1 MKSKSLFAFLCATI
15 FSSQLIIAQ
24 PDTIV
29 IGFGNYDGVSITASD
44 DTVDPENTLD
54 QIGYLPNRNAASR
67 FLTQSTL
74 GFNLADI
81 DNVTSI
87 GVEDWIDNQL
97 NTVRPYTLLSS
108 IRDYHQFV
116 RDSSNVDA
124 NGNARMWDYA
134 WWQYHMTTEDQL
146 RQRVALAL
154 SEIWVISDKSGFS
167 NNPYALGDYYDILLN
182 NAFGNYRDIMQ
193 EVTYHASMGIYLTFL
208 NNPKTDLE
216 ENQFP
221 DENYA
226 RELMQLF
233 TIGLYQLN
241 TDGSRQLDVD
251 GEFIPTYDNDDIAEF
266 SKIFT
271 GLTWGDRDQWNRGA
285 RKDTSYIPDMAMWNE
300 YHEPGIKYLLN
311 GHITQDND
319 PIDGDADI
327 TEALDNLFEH
337 ESLGPF
343 VCKSLIQRMVTSN
356 PSPSYIERV
365 TTAFNNNGG
374 GVRGDMKAVANAIL
388 LDPEALS
395 CQSAEL
401 SHFGKLKEPFIRYY
415 QINKAFNVN
424 TASGTYR
431 NDMDYIYRYISQKP
445 LTSPSVFNFFQAD
458 YQPLGEVEEADLFAP
473 EFQITDSQTI
483 AGWLNALYR
492 FVVGG
497 NIADEYDLYS
507 GEPNDNYADEIST
520 LDFTDEL
527 IYTNDDEL
535 HILLDKLNLVLAQGR
550 LTQPTLDKITETI
563 QVFPNNSDSEK
574 LTRVEL
580 AIYLTMTSP
589 EYLIHK

>member
-1 MKSKSLFAFLCATI
+1 MKSKSLFVFLCVAM
-15 FSSQLIIAQ
+15 FSSHLIIAQ
-24 PDTIV
+24 PDTI
-29 IGFGNYDGVSITASD
+29 ILGFGSYDGMTVTASD
-44 DTVDPENTLD
+44 HTQDPENTLD

-87 GVEDWIDNQL
+87 GVEDWIDNQI
-97 NTVRPYTLLSS
+97 NISRPYTLLTGV
-108 IRDYHQFV
+108 RDYHQFV
-116 RDSSNVDA
+116 RDSFDNTA
-124 NGNARMWDYA
+124 NGSARMWDYA
-134 WWQYHMTTEDQL
+134 WWQYHMTTDDQL
-146 RQRVALAL
+146 RQRVAMAL
-154 SEIWVISDKSGFS
+154 SEIWVISDKSAFS

-193 EVTYHASMGIYLTFL
+193 EVTYHASMGVYLTYL

-216 ENQFP
+216 ANQFP

-233 TIGLYQLN
+233 AIGLYELN
-241 TDGSRQLDVD
+241 NDGSRKTDVD
-251 GEFIPTYDNDDIAEF
+251 GNFIPTYDNDDIAEF

-271 GLTWGDRDQWNRGA
+271 GLTWGDRDQWNRGQ
-285 RKDTSYIPDMAMWNE
+285 RKDTSYIPDMVMWNE
-300 YHEPGIKYLLN
+300 YHEPGVKNLLN
-311 GHITQDND
+311 GHVTQDYD
-319 PIDGDADI
+319 PVDGDADI

-343 VCKSLIQRMVTSN
+343 VCKALIQRMVTSN
-356 PSPSYIERV
+356 PSLGYIERV
-365 TTAFNNNGG
+365 TTAFNDNGNG
-374 GVRGDMKAVANAIL
+374 IRGDMTAVVSAVL

-395 CQSAEL
+395 CQSAEI

-415 QINKAFNVN
+415 QINKAFNVS
-424 TASGTYR
+424 TASGNYR

-458 YQPLGEVEEADLFAP
+458 HQPLGAVQEADLVAP
-473 EFQITDSQTI
+473 EFQITDAQTI
-483 AGWLNALYR
+483 AGWMNALYR
-492 FVVGG
+492 FVVNS

-507 GEPNDNYADEIST
+507 GEPNETYSDEIST

-527 IYTNDDEL
+527 LYTNDDEL

-550 LTQPTLDKITETI
+550 LTEPTIEKIIEAI
-563 QVFPNNSDSEK
+563 QVFPNSSESDK